1 MVFYSFK
8 SYRLIISRLKAQ
20 HRVKPTTRLKDGA
33 KEGLDDGK
41 DHGTAKGHL
50 LERGMVALANY
61 CVHILQ

>member
-1 MVFYSFK
+1 MFYSFK

-20 HRVKPTTRLKDGA
+20 YRVKPTTRLKDGA

-41 DHGTAKGHL
+41 DHGTGKGH

>member
-8 SYRLIISRLKAQ
+8 SYRLMISRLKAQ
-20 HRVKPTTRLKDGA
+20 HRVKPTTRVKDGA
-33 KEGLDDGK
+33 EEGLDDGK

>member
-1 MVFYSFK
+1 MFYSFK

-41 DHGTAKGHL
+41 DHGTGKGH

-61 CVHILQ
+61 CVQVLQ

>member
-41 DHGTAKGHL
+41 DHGTGKGH

-61 CVHILQ
+61 CVHVLQ

>member
-1 MVFYSFK
+1 MFYSFK

-20 HRVKPTTRLKDGA
+20 YRVKPTTRLKDGA

-41 DHGTAKGHL
+41 DHGTGKGH

-61 CVHILQ
+61 CVHVLQ